1 MKLGQIAIGD
11 IVSLKSHP
19 YILNV
24 NDILISGEPLQLPPL
39 MIVIEIFESKK
50 SGGETNGVEYTC
62 MWFSSKT
69 NKFERSKIKDALIKL
84 ILKVEPLKAQS
95 LNVGDL
101 VSLTTIEYELSKK
114 KSSLHFED
122 TSVNQGNGS
131 SSINALLSFLPPTLH
146 CIGIK
151 ELKEQPSDSK
161 KNRTNPLHQR
171 SQCQVKCLWFNNNLE
186 RFSEEEIP
194 LEALKMI
201 PIIEEETI
209 SIIRNSIKHNKILK
223 LTKKHKTSIIKPR
236 SITARSGYYFL
247 RGYNYLSNQITEIQ
261 LGSEDCIEVSDSA
274 FVKEAPKF
282 DITNNPKAGSSAYI
296 LDELVIG
303 VREAKIQKAYIRI
316 KYKNRN
322 DQISYRTLKNYEIIQ
337 AIEEENLPFYITGFC
352 LLRQS
357 TRTFKVSRIQN
368 FQQLDIHFS

>member
-1 MKLGQIAIGD
+1 MELGQIAIGD

-50 SGGETNGVEYTC
+50 SEGETHSVEYTC
-62 MWFSSKT
+62 LWFSSKT
-69 NKFERSKIKDALIKL
+69 NKFEKSKIKGALIKP
-84 ILKVEPLKAQS
+84 ISKGEPIKAQS
-95 LNVGDL
+95 LKSGDL
-101 VSLTTIEYELSKK
+101 LSLTTIDYELLKK

-131 SSINALLSFLPPTLH
+131 ASINALFSFLPPTLH

-151 ELKEQPSDSK
+151 ELKEQPSELK
-161 KNRTNPLHQR
+161 KKRTNPRHQR

-194 LEALKMI
+194 LEALKII
-201 PIIEEETI
+201 PLIEDETI
-209 SIIRNSIKHNKILK
+209 SIIRESIKHNKILK
-223 LTKKHKTSIIKPR
+223 LTKKYNTCIIKPR
-236 SITARSGYYFL
+236 SITARSSYYFL
-247 RGYNYLSNQITEIQ
+247 RGYNYLINQIIEIK
-261 LGSEDCIEVSDSA
+261 LESEDRIEVSDSA

-282 DITNNPKAGSSAYI
+282 DIANNPKAGSAAYI
-296 LDELVIG
+296 LDELVIAI
-303 VREAKIQKAYIRI
+303 REAKKQRAYIRI

-337 AIEEENLPFYITGFC
+337 AVEDDNLPFYLTGFC

-357 TRTFKVSRIQN
+357 TRTFRVSRIQN